1 MSTSYVG
8 ENDSLDTLWELR
20 EIDAWADGEGG
31 WTWNDS
37 FVLKRF
43 RSDADDLKGLFL
55 RVLADVRGRP
65 LPRGVFRDQLGSGM
79 DFGLVLRADWEYGY
93 LIVKE
98 QACIGIREVTVA

>member
-1 MSTSYVG
+1 MSNRLNETRYVG

-20 EIDAWADGEGG
+20 EVDAWADEVGG

-65 LPRGVFRDQLGSGM
+65 LPRGVFRVDDS
-79 DFGLVLRADWEYGY
+79 DWNI
-93 LIVKE
+93 L
-98 QACIGIREVTVA
+98 EVQRRRDGCPVWAMMRLTPQ

>member
-1 MSTSYVG
+1 MSTRYVG

-20 EIDAWADGEGG
+20 EIDAWADEVGG

-65 LPRGVFRDQLGSGM
+65 LPRGVFRVDDS
-79 DFGLVLRADWEYGY
+79 DWNI
-93 LIVKE
+93 L
-98 QACIGIREVTVA
+98 EVQRRRDGCPVWAMMRLTPQ

>member
-1 MSTSYVG
+1 MSTRYVG
-8 ENDSLDTLWELR
+8 EDDSFDTLWELR
-20 EIDAWADGEGG
+20 EIDAWDDGEGG

-65 LPRGVFRDQLGSGM
+65 LPKGVFRVDDSDWDILEIQQRKTGM
-79 DFGLVLRADWEYGY
+79 PVYAMMRLTPR
-93 LIVKE
+93 
-98 QACIGIREVTVA
+98 

>member
-1 MSTSYVG
+1 MSTRYVG

-20 EIDAWADGEGG
+20 EIDAWADEVGG

-65 LPRGVFRDQLGSGM
+65 LPRGVFRVDNSDWNILEVQRRRDGCPVWAM
-79 DFGLVLRADWEYGY
+79 LR
-93 LIVKE
+93 LTP
-98 QACIGIREVTVA
+98 Q

>member
-1 MSTSYVG
+1 MSTRYVG

-20 EIDAWADGEGG
+20 EVDAWADGEGG

-65 LPRGVFRDQLGSGM
+65 LPRGVFRVDDSDWNSLEIQQRKTGM
-79 DFGLVLRADWEYGY
+79 LVSAMVRL
-93 LIVKE
+93 
-98 QACIGIREVTVA
+98 TPS